1 MSDEGTG
8 RFGAQGDSARRR
20 AAAAVLSALI
30 PGAGQ
35 LYAGRRRRGAILLA
49 ISAALI
55 AAGVLWLA
63 VDPIAVAKLAFE
75 PDVLRGLLGVD
86 LAVLA
91 FRGWAAWDA
100 YRCIEAPPQ
109 SSSTWGTVV
118 AGLATAALLVVP
130 HAWFAYYD
138 LTQLDLITTVFAA
151 PTPTT
156 TTTVSPPNMSQ
167 TSAPPTTGAGGQTT
181 YPMTAPSTAATTQAP
196 TIWGGVER
204 LNILL
209 LGSDAG
215 VGRTGVRTDTI
226 ILVSIDP
233 ATGDTA
239 LFGVPR
245 NLAQVPLPETLD
257 IWSCD
262 CFPPII
268 NELFGYAERNP
279 EAFAGPSPPGPTA
292 LKMAIGGLLGI
303 PIHYY
308 ALVHLDGFVDMIDA
322 LGGVTITVMD
332 RVYDPAYPKEDGGT
346 EVVDFR
352 PGVYDF
358 DGHDALAYARV
369 RRSSDDYN
377 RMGRQ
382 RCVLEALADQADP
395 LTLLRGFP
403 AVADAIKRSVETDI
417 PLDSV
422 PDFFEL
428 AAKVDTDRALAL
440 SVAPP
445 TYIAGLTAEGYNIPD
460 VELIHE
466 HVRIATTL
474 PPQEAIDLL
483 GLEPLAEACGR

>member
-1 MSDEGTG
+1 MSEEGTG
-8 RFGAQGDSARRR
+8 GLTKRGDSARRR
-20 AAAAVLSALI
+20 LAAVVLSALV

-49 ISAALI
+49 ISTTLVAT
-55 AAGVLWLA
+55 GVLWFA
-63 VDPIAVAKLAFE
+63 IDSIAVVKLAFE

-100 YRCIEAPPQ
+100 YRCIGAPPR
-109 SSSTWGTVV
+109 SPITWLTVV
-118 AGLATAALLVVP
+118 TGLATAALLLIP

-151 PTPTT
+151 PTTT
-156 TTTVSPPNMSQ
+156 TSVPPTASQ
-167 TSAPPTTGAGGQTT
+167 TSGPPTTGAGGQTT
-181 YPMTAPSTAATTQAP
+181 SATTAPSTTSTAQPP
-196 TIWGGVER
+196 TLWDGDER

-245 NLAQVPLPETLD
+245 NLVQVPLPEALD
-257 IWSCD
+257 IWSCN
-262 CFPPII
+262 CFPSII
-268 NELFGYAERNP
+268 NELYDYAERRP

-292 LKMAIGGLLGI
+292 LKMAIGELLGI
-303 PIHYY
+303 PIRHY
-308 ALVHLDGFVDMIDA
+308 ALVHLDGFVDIVDA
-322 LGGVTITVMD
+322 VGGVTVAVTE
-332 RVYDPAYPKEDGGT
+332 RVYDPAYPKEGGGT
-346 EVVDFR
+346 EVVDFQ

-358 DGHDALAYARV
+358 DGHDALAYARS

-395 LTLLRGFP
+395 FNLLRGFP
-403 AVADAIKRSVETDI
+403 AMAEAIKRSVETDI
-417 PLDSV
+417 PLESV
-422 PDFFEL
+422 PDLIEL
-428 AAKVDTDRALAL
+428 AAIVDTDRALAL
-440 SVAPP
+440 PIVPP
-445 TYIAGLTAEGYNIPD
+445 TYTAGLTAEGNIPD

-474 PPQEAIDLL
+474 PVEEAIELL
-483 GLEPLAEACGR
+483 GLDPLAEACGR

>member
-1 MSDEGTG
+1 MSDQGTAG
-8 RFGAQGDSARRR
+8 LTEQGHSARRR
-20 AAAAVLSALI
+20 PVAVVLSALL

-35 LYAGRRRRGAILLA
+35 LYAGRRRRGAVLLA
-49 ISAALI
+49 ISIALI
-55 AAGVLWLA
+55 SAGGVWLA
-63 VDPIAVAKLAFE
+63 ADPVAVAKLGFE

-100 YRCIEAPPQ
+100 YRCIEAPSP
-109 SSSTWGTVV
+109 SPRTWLTVV
-118 AGLATAALLVVP
+118 AGSATAALLLIP

-151 PTPTT
+151 PT
-156 TTTVSPPNMSQ
+156 TTTVPPAATSQ
-167 TSAPPTTGAGGQTT
+167 TSAAPATGADGQAASATT
-181 YPMTAPSTAATTQAP
+181 VPATTATTQPP
-196 TIWGGVER
+196 TIWDGVER

-245 NLAQVPLPETLD
+245 NLAEVPLPEALD

-268 NELFGYAERNP
+268 NELYDYAERNP
-279 EAFAGPSPPGPTA
+279 ETFAGPSPPGPTA
-292 LKMAIGGLLGI
+292 LKMAIGELLGI
-303 PIHYY
+303 PVHYY
-308 ALVHLDGFVDMIDA
+308 ALVNLDGFVDIVDA
-322 LGGVTITVMD
+322 VGGVTVAVTE

-346 EVVDFR
+346 EVVDFQ

-358 DGHDALAYARV
+358 DGHDALAYARS

-395 LTLLRGFP
+395 FNLLRGYP
-403 AVADAIKRSVETDI
+403 AMAEAIKRSVETDI

-422 PDFFEL
+422 PDLIEL
-428 AAKVDTDRALAL
+428 AAIVDTDRALAL
-440 SVAPP
+440 PIVPP
-445 TYIAGLTAEGYNIPD
+445 TYIARVTAEGNVPD

-474 PPQEAIDLL
+474 PAEEAIELL
-483 GLEPLAEACGR
+483 GLDPLAEACGP